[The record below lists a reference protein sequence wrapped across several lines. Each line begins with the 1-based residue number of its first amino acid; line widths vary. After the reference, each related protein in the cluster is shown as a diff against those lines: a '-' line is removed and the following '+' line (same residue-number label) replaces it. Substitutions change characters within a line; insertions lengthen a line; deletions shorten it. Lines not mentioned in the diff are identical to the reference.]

1 MREEKRPAV
10 YILASRKYGA
20 IYIGV
25 TSALWNRV
33 AVHKQAELAGFTKD
47 YQVDLLVWYEHH
59 HLMDAAIRREKQ
71 MKKWN
76 RVWKIELIEK
86 MNPEW
91 RDLFDEIDY
100 DGTLVDK

>member
-1 MREEKRPAV
+1 VEEKRPAV

-33 AVHKQAELAGFTKD
+33 AVHKQAEAAGFTKD
-47 YQVDLLVWYEHH
+47 YSIDLLVWYEHH
-59 HLMDAAIRREKQ
+59 HTMDAAIKREKQ
-71 MKKWN
+71 MKRWN

-86 MNPEW
+86 INPEW

-100 DGTLVDK
+100 DDTLVDPT